1 MYKNFRGGMIMMSQ
15 FKWVVP
21 DVLAVYRMPREEEIE
36 VISSLFRCVVILAED
51 HELRYDPDELIERG
65 VKVVHKPVK
74 DFDAPDLISL
84 YEIVKEIESCEKP
97 VLTHCFGG
105 RGRSGTIAVAYL
117 MTSQSLDYKKALKK
131 ARKIDPGFVETEEQ
145 HRILR
150 LYDRLLKSVSQKLL
164 SKTIE
169 IGRSIALSSGERC
182 KDFGRGVGHASKVLE
197 LSIELV
203 DELEKKKITK
213 LSLETERA
221 LYTASILHDVGIC
234 RLSYEEPADMHRI
247 YSQKIIE
254 EHKEELDK
262 ACECS
267 IGEKTAL
274 IAGSHGNKDPL
285 PQDIDKET
293 KTAIGIIRVADGLDY
308 GLDQSIKRLKI
319 YRRRNKLILKVEC
332 EGEEELCEINIK
344 RAEKKKSLLEE
355 ILGKTL
361 LVERS

>member
-1 MYKNFRGGMIMMSQ
+1 MMSQ

-36 VISSLFRCVVILAED
+36 IISSLFRCVVILAED

-65 VKVVHKPVK
+65 VKIVHKPVK
-74 DFDAPDLISL
+74 DFGAPDLISL

-97 VLTHCFGG
+97 VMIHCFGG

-117 MTSQSLDYKKALKK
+117 MTSQSLNYKKALKK
-131 ARKIDPGFVETEEQ
+131 ARKIDPGFIETKKQ

-150 LYDRLLKSVSQKLL
+150 LYDRLLKSVPQKLL

-267 IGEKTAL
+267 IGEKTGL
-274 IAGSHGNKDPL
+274 IARSHGSKDPL
-285 PQDIDKET
+285 PEDIDKET
-293 KTAIGIIRVADGLDY
+293 KTAIGIIRVSDGLDY

-319 YRRRNKLILKVEC
+319 YRRRNKLIIKVEC
-332 EGEEELCEINIK
+332 EGEDELCELNME
-344 RAEKKKSLLEE
+344 RAEEKKSLLEE
-355 ILGKTL
+355 IYGISILIK
-361 LVERS
+361 RSF